1 MMPVRRLTKHGT
13 KGRLMNSVL
22 TGIGLMIAVAVCAWL
37 IMDTQVQTTGE
48 MLASKNGTIRLDN

>member
-1 MMPVRRLTKHGT
+1 
-13 KGRLMNSVL
+13 MNSVL